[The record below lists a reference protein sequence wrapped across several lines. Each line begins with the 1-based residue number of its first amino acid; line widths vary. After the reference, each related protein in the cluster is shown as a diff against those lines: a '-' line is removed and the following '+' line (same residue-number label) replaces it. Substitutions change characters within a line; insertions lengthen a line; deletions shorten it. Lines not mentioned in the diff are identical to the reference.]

1 VVAAMKQN
9 SYISKLFALFSLLI
23 AIVAILLSVSIYNYS
38 QVIIGN
44 EMANLNNAVL
54 SQVSDS
60 ASKVIVDSITLCNK
74 IAYDSKL
81 IDYLEAPV
89 IVDDNYSKRQK
100 EISDYVKTMAAEDV
114 WSQSNY
120 KNLFE
125 AYVIGYNGTNYTTY
139 SQKYTVSDIQTN
151 PIYKQAF
158 SNNMEAVLINTTQDT
173 EETGVYRYTYQVVRE
188 IRDHITKVPCG
199 FVILN
204 ISEKV
209 LNDSYKGLISNDK
222 KAMIVDENGIVLS
235 SKDKRLIGEE
245 YINFSKHKK
254 ESLKESGYTTVRN
267 KESSVMLFYNR
278 IQGTKWYL
286 IEEMNLNTVL
296 MPLKNIKA
304 FVLAVTLICIGLIF
318 LLSKHFAKKT
328 SEPIASI
335 RSKMEHVTN
344 GDLGVR
350 AVVKNNDEFGHIAKS
365 FNEMVEQINNLLMT
379 VKKEEFKKRMAEL
392 DFLRAQI
399 NPHFIYNTLSSIRFY
414 VEMNKNAQAE
424 EMLFHFS
431 KILRNTLSRSDEFIK
446 VKDEIKMIDDY
457 VQLQKL
463 RYTGSFE
470 VVFNISERIK
480 DYLIPAFI
488 LQPLVENSIFY
499 SVGQQNAGFITI
511 TGDCSNNTI
520 MISIKDN
527 GIGMSRKQVD
537 NVFNKEIQ
545 VNKVGLINVQ
555 ERIQL
560 YYGAEYGL
568 IILSEEGKG
577 TQVDIV
583 LPAHRQEENI
593 NEVNTDVENTCG
605 G

>member
-1 VVAAMKQN
+1 MKQN